1 MFTRIYGLQL
11 AARLAEPRRFLQVV
25 AGPRQVG
32 KTTLVRKALE
42 PFGEPARYVT
52 AAEPTLRDREWIAQ
66 QWDAARQVIASFHL
80 RKKRFSQVSVV
91 GVDSRG
97 CRPHALRAYDD
108 NALEDGVDTFVGQIK
123 VSKWAKSSCHFQGDP
138 MCAIR
143 PS

>member
-1 MFTRIYGLQL
+1 M
-11 AARLAEPRRFLQVV
+11 

-42 PFGEPARYVT
+42 PFGELARYVT

-80 RKKRFSQVSVV
+80 RKKGFSQVSVV

-108 NALEDGVDTFVGQIK
+108 QRPRARRRHICGPNQNIKVGQVELSFPRGPHVRHSAVLGASI
-123 VSKWAKSSCHFQGDP
+123 VPIQQRGEGP
-138 MCAIR
+138 
-143 PS
+143 